1 MPHGRSFLIQCEI
14 ALHLK
19 ELMDLYDIQKLKF
32 FLSLLYSQPIKQMQL
47 KVKNVSGDKSHKGMV
62 YGFISSDPL

>member
-1 MPHGRSFLIQCEI
+1 
-14 ALHLK
+14 
-19 ELMDLYDIQKLKF
+19 MDLYDIQKLKF